1 MSVTGT
7 PFRVRGFFA
16 RRTLGCESTSSSRT
30 MAANVSFEGPSMRV
44 FANPVG
50 AGTLF
55 FDNLATADGTPVA
68 YDPQARAFVPMPPFC
83 ANRERIGCN
92 WIAPEQGAFC
102 RSCAMTALAPDTSIT
117 NAIPFWAQTEAAKRW
132 TLDNLGR
139 WHWFRPEDPGAAP
152 VFHMLA
158 EGPTPVLMGHVE
170 GVVTISVAEVDPVL
184 VATRRAALEEPYRT
198 MIGHMR
204 HEISHM
210 LWWRLSLREDFLAA
224 FRAMFGDERV
234 DYVAALKHHY
244 ENGPPPDW
252 RQHYLT
258 SYASTHPHEDWA
270 ETAAHLLH
278 LTDIADSFVAA
289 RLSSPQIPGGNWDP
303 YSEPD
308 AEQLINVAATL
319 TVGVN
324 HVNRAMGLSD
334 LYPFVLS
341 DHARHKL
348 AFVHGWLRRGAQ
360 GL

>member
-1 MSVTGT
+1 
-7 PFRVRGFFA
+7 
-16 RRTLGCESTSSSRT
+16 
-30 MAANVSFEGPSMRV
+30 MRV

-50 AGTLF
+50 GGSLW

-83 ANRERIGCN
+83 ANRNNINCN

-102 RSCAMTALAPDTSIT
+102 RSCAMTALAPDPSIP
-117 NAIPFWAQTEAAKRW
+117 NAIPNWAQTEAAKRW
-132 TLDNLGR
+132 ALDNLGR
-139 WHWFRPEDPGAAP
+139 WHWFRPEDPGAPP

-158 EGPTPVLMGHVE
+158 EGPTPVFMGHAE

-184 VATRRAALEEPYRT
+184 VAVRREALQEPYRT

-210 LWWRLSLREDFLAA
+210 LWWRLSLRDDFLDA
-224 FRAMFGDERV
+224 FRAMFGDERI
-234 DYVAALKHHY
+234 DYPAALQYHY
-244 ENGPPPDW
+244 ENGPPTRW

-278 LTDIADSFVAA
+278 LTDITDSFVASG
-289 RLSSPQIPGGNWDP
+289 LSSPQIPHAGWDP

-308 AEQLINVAATL
+308 PDRLIHVAASL
-319 TVGVN
+319 AVRVN
-324 HVNRAMGLSD
+324 HVNRSMGLSD
-334 LYPFVLS
+334 LYPFALS

-348 AFVHGWLRRGAQ
+348 AFTHDWLRRGAQ